1 MVFLLKISKKMNY
14 RQHPDTLDETLSRTF
29 KLLANG
35 VTDSKSLFHTPTV
48 SLLDQDTIKNRTM
61 VLREFSPN
69 ERLLRFHTD
78 YRSSKIHQINANPNA
93 SVHIYDPSEKI
104 QIKLEGSA
112 KLHYQDTVT
121 QMAWKNS
128 KEMSKACY
136 SVPLPPGTEVD
147 DPTLCDIEPKELVLE
162 DGYQNFAV
170 LIFKFQHLEYLY
182 LQASGHRRAKFSWQD
197 EDLAS
202 SWLAP

>member
-1 MVFLLKISKKMNY
+1 MVFLLSISKKMNHI
-14 RQHPDTLDETLSRTF
+14 QHTDNLDKVLSKAF
-29 KLLANG
+29 KLLTNG
-35 VTDSKSLFHTPTV
+35 VTEPKNLFHTPTV

-61 VLREFSPN
+61 VIREFSPKR
-69 ERLLRFHTD
+69 RLLRFHTD

-112 KLHYQDTVT
+112 KLHYQDIIT

-136 SVPLPPGTEVD
+136 SVPLPPGTEVNN
-147 DPTLCDIEPKELVLE
+147 PTLCDIKPKELVLE

-170 LIFKFQHLEYLY
+170 LIFTFQHLEYLF
-182 LQASGHRRAKFSWQD
+182 LQASGHRRAKFCWKD
-197 EDLAS
+197 DGLAS

>member
-1 MVFLLKISKKMNY
+1 MINFK
-14 RQHPDTLDETLSRTF
+14 HPNTLDGVLSRTF
-29 KLLANG
+29 QLLEGG

-69 ERLLRFHTD
+69 ERMLRFHTD
-78 YRSSKIHQINANPNA
+78 YRSSKIHQINVNANT

-121 QMAWKNS
+121 QKAWKNS
-128 KEMSKACY
+128 KKMSKACY
-136 SVPLPPGTEVD
+136 SIPLPPGTEVD
-147 DPTLCDIEPKELVLE
+147 DPILCDIEPKELMLE

-170 LIFKFQHLEYLY
+170 LIFTFQQLEYLY

>member
-1 MVFLLKISKKMNY
+1 MINFK
-14 RQHPDTLDETLSRTF
+14 HPNTLDGVLSRTF
-29 KLLANG
+29 QLLADG
-35 VTDSKSLFHTPTV
+35 VTNSRSLFHTPTV

-69 ERLLRFHTD
+69 ERMLRFHTD
-78 YRSSKIHQINANPNA
+78 YRSSKIQQINVNANT

-104 QIKLEGSA
+104 QIKLEGRA

-136 SVPLPPGTEVD
+136 SVPLPPGTTLE
-147 DPTLCDIEPKELVLE
+147 DPTLGDIEPKKLVLE
-162 DGYQNFAV
+162 AGYQNFAV
-170 LIFKFQHLEYLY
+170 LIFTFHQLEYLY
-182 LQASGHRRAKFSWQD
+182 LMATGHRRALFSWY
-197 EDLAS
+197 ENKLSS

>member
-1 MVFLLKISKKMNY
+1 MNY
-14 RQHPDTLDETLSRTF
+14 RQHPDNLDETLSRTL

-69 ERLLRFHTD
+69 DRLLRFHTD
-78 YRSSKIHQINANPNA
+78 YRSSKISQINLNPNA

-104 QIKLEGSA
+104 QIKLEGMA
-112 KLHYQDTVT
+112 KLHYQDTIT

-136 SVPLPPGTEVD
+136 SVPLPPGTSLE
-147 DPTLCDIEPKELVLE
+147 DPTLGDIEPKKLVLE
-162 DGYQNFAV
+162 AGYQNFAV
-170 LIFKFQHLEYLY
+170 LIFTFHQLEYLY
-182 LQASGHRRAKFSWQD
+182 LMATGHRRALFSWY
-197 EDLAS
+197 ENKLSS

>member
-1 MVFLLKISKKMNY
+1 MINFK
-14 RQHPDTLDETLSRTF
+14 HPNTLDGVLSKTF
-29 KLLANG
+29 QLLANG
-35 VTDSKSLFHTPTV
+35 VTDSKSLFHTPAV
-48 SLLDQDTIKNRTM
+48 SLIEQDTIKNRTM

-69 ERLLRFHTD
+69 ERMLRFHTD
-78 YRSSKIHQINANPNA
+78 YRSSKINQINVNANT
-93 SVHIYDPSEKI
+93 SVHIYDPSEKT
-104 QIKLEGSA
+104 QIKLEGTA

-121 QMAWKNS
+121 QKAWKNS

-147 DPTLCDIEPKELVLE
+147 DPTLCDIEPKGLVLK

-170 LIFKFQHLEYLY
+170 LIFTFQHLEYLY
-182 LQASGHRRAKFSWQD
+182 LQASGHRRAKFIWQD
-197 EDLAS
+197 GDLAS